1 MAAADYW
8 SQAQLDPA
16 YLAAHGQNRQSIIN
30 AILGYGSAGALSPQL
45 AQQYGIGSGDIG
57 AADQNPYSVQAQLAQ
72 TLSGNRYGITN
83 NAAAHGAEFSGA
95 NVAAQAHELQNA
107 GQRNYNAQQALTNQ
121 IAGIGAQ
128 DTSSLTGAYNTIT
141 TNQLNTPVAPPAVP
155 DAVAPAAQ
163 APAVLPTAAQI
174 PGATPATQNWND
186 NPSGYNP
193 QAPQNNPVAIK
204 PPAPPKIKS
213 PVGIHAQ

>member
-16 YLAAHGQNRQSIIN
+16 YLAAHGQNRQSIIQ
-30 AILGYGSAGALSPQL
+30 AILGYGSSGALSPQL

-57 AADQNPYSVQAQLAQ
+57 AADANPYSVQKQLAQ
-72 TLSGNRYGITN
+72 QLSGDQYGITN
-83 NAAAHGAEFSGA
+83 TAQGHGALFSGA
-95 NVAAQAHELQNA
+95 NVAAQAHELGNA
-107 GQRNYNAQQALTNQ
+107 GQRNYNAQQALAQ
-121 IAGIGAQ
+121 QLAGIGAQ
-128 DTSSLTGAYNTIT
+128 DTSSLTNAYGQIA
-141 TNQLNTPVAPPAVP
+141 NQALNTPVAPPAVP

-174 PGATPATQNWND
+174 PGATPATQNWNA

-193 QAPQNNPVAIK
+193 QAPQNNPVALK